1 MNVIKP
7 SINYAVFATTAT
19 LIIPFV
25 IQDKKSLQ
33 HLLNTSFQNLITQA
47 QCEADANENVSTP
60 SLIEQADAAAEKA
73 KSTVKTPVQFEN
85 IKNIIQQSTVNSYD
99 GFRFQVQKQVN
110 LNTVVS
116 HL

>member
-1 MNVIKP
+1 MFRRFINTLRP
-7 SINYAVFATTAT
+7 SIKYAVFTTTAT
-19 LIIPFV
+19 LIMPIV
-25 IQDKKSLQ
+25 LVDKTSLTY
-33 HLLNTSFQNLITQA
+33 LQNI
-47 QCEADANENVSTP
+47 NNVTYCDSDESKSTP

-73 KSTVKTPVQFEN
+73 KSTIKVPGQFEN
-85 IKNIIQQSTVNSYD
+85 IKNLIQQSSVNTYD